1 MASGTQQGT
10 EYAQSQ
16 LAHLQS
22 FSSAM
27 EQLRSQAITASE
39 QGQAIASQVAAGVAE
54 IEQNLALKP
63 PESLVEAR
71 QYGFGLAD
79 FESLGRFHIQQRNH
93 AIVYHHGIALRA

>member
-1 MASGTQQGT
+1 MDGIAEATDRQRQRAEGLKQLAQEVRQQAFAMASGTQQGT

-54 IEQNLALKP
+54 IEQNL
-63 PESLVEAR
+63 
-71 QYGFGLAD
+71 
-79 FESLGRFHIQQRNH
+79 
-93 AIVYHHGIALRA
+93 GIKAA